1 MEDRIQL
8 DNLFRI
14 SEPLK
19 RAYALKEQF
28 EHVKSSRNRQEAA
41 ERLSRWIM
49 DAQNSRLP
57 EFFKVSLTYQNW
69 SKEILNS
76 FEYPY
81 TNGYIEGCN
90 NRIKVLKRVSFG
102 MPRFERFRRRIMHIM
117 LD

>member
-28 EHVKSSRNRQEAA
+28 EHVKSSHNRQEAA

-57 EFFKVSLTYQNW
+57 EFGTKKYVGVAAEMQLPF
-69 SKEILNS
+69 
-76 FEYPY
+76 
-81 TNGYIEGCN
+81 
-90 NRIKVLKRVSFG
+90 
-102 MPRFERFRRRIMHIM
+102 
-117 LD
+117 